1 MKTWNVEEIKSLLTN
16 NDKMVAHSV
25 KVLYERQT
33 MGERITHE
41 TTESN
46 GIGFNGVD
54 APFLTSCAQFYIS
67 AGFLTPKQ
75 TAACRKKLM
84 KYSRQLTKIANHE
97 I

>member
-1 MKTWNVEEIKSLLTN
+1 MKIWSAEEIKNLLVT

-33 MGERITHE
+33 MSERITHE

-67 AGFLTPKQ
+67 AGFLTPRQ
-75 TAACRKKLM
+75 TTACRKKLM
-84 KYSRQLTKIANHE
+84 KYSRQLARIANHE